1 MNDLLPVVRAA
12 GVERPVV
19 IGIAG
24 PVSVGKTTI
33 ANALATAFTVEGSTT
48 HVVSTDSFLLS
59 NAVLTERNLAMRKG
73 FPETYEIDAVVT
85 TLERAKKSMPV
96 ALPVYSHDTYDIL
109 PDVLDE
115 TDPVDVLIL
124 EGVIALQSP
133 VRDALDLAVYVDAP
147 EEVVRG
153 WFVRRFL
160 AFVDAAR
167 ENPSSFYHGF
177 GAMSDDDVRS
187 IAEATWDGINGVN
200 LREHIEPSKGS
211 ADIVIV
217 KDAAHAI
224 VEIIG
229 A

>member
-12 GVERPVV
+12 GSERPVV

-33 ANALATAFTVEGSTT
+33 ANALAAAFAGEGSTT
-48 HVVSTDSFLLS
+48 HVVSTDSFLFS

-73 FPETYEIDAVVT
+73 FPETYEMDAVVRI
-85 TLERAKKSMPV
+85 LDRAKDGLPLAV
-96 ALPVYSHDTYDIL
+96 PVYSHDVYDIL
-109 PDVLDE
+109 PDVLE
-115 TDPVDVLIL
+115 ESDPVGVLIL
-124 EGVIALQSP
+124 EGVIALQDP
-133 VRDALDLAVYVDAP
+133 VRTALDLAVYVDAP

-177 GAMSDDDVRS
+177 AAMSDDDVRS

-200 LREHIEPSKGS
+200 LREHIEPCKGS

-217 KDAAHAI
+217 KDPAHAI